1 MYVSMYNFI
10 QTVLPTNYCKVNEL
24 MVEIDLLNGTKN
36 ALSQEKSN
44 LLTQIASITDINKQ
58 TNVRSRRTT
67 IVFCVFCFLHYHA

>member
-1 MYVSMYNFI
+1 
-10 QTVLPTNYCKVNEL
+10 VNEL
-24 MVEIDLLNGTKN
+24 MAEIDLLNGTKN

-67 IVFCVFCFLHYHA
+67 IVFCFCRGIL